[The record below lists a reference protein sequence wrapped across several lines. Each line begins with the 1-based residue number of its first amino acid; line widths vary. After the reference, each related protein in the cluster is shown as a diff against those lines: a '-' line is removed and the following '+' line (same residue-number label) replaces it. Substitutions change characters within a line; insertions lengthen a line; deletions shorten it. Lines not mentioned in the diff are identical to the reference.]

1 MISANN
7 VGSIT
12 RTATD
17 KKKGNVDFVKKFT
30 PIGIVDDFQ
39 NNKESHNCK
48 LSEQGRIRTLSV
60 QSARKKIELLRKH
73 NGGLIN
79 ASTTADENNLDNVF
93 TTSSNA
99 N

>member
-1 MISANN
+1 LPPSKQKNALPMISANN

-12 RTATD
+12 RTVTD

-30 PIGIVDDFQ
+30 SIGLVDDFQ

-48 LSEQGRIRTLSV
+48 MSEQGRIRTLSV

-73 NGGLIN
+73 SGAIIN
-79 ASTTADENNLDNVF
+79 AG
-93 TTSSNA
+93 
-99 N
+99 